1 LAGAGRRRRWM
12 HVCREI
18 QRQRSE
24 DVHTNRT
31 EERGRSVPTTENMN
45 HANTG
50 NGQNAY
56 TCVHVDPLRTN
67 MACTT
72 AAIQEH
78 A

>member
-1 LAGAGRRRRWM
+1 
-12 HVCREI
+12 
-18 QRQRSE
+18 
-24 DVHTNRT
+24 
-31 EERGRSVPTTENMN
+31 MN